1 MKHSGASRTVAV
13 LALAGVFWGCAPSR
27 SPVTRTPNEIT
38 PAEIAAADVRSA
50 YELVERLR
58 PVWLRSRGERSL
70 RLPTEIVVYQNEN
83 MLGGIETLHALPIE
97 LVHSVRVLG
106 SAEAGRLAGLG
117 SRHVE
122 RVIMVVVR
130 P

>member
-1 MKHSGASRTVAV
+1 MEGPGVMRAVAAMALTVAV
-13 LALAGVFWGCAPSR
+13 WGCAPSR

-38 PAEIAAADVRSA
+38 PAEIAAADVRTA

-70 RLPTEIVVYQNEN
+70 RLPTEIVVYQNET
-83 MLGGIETLHALPIE
+83 MLGGLESLRALPIE
-97 LVHSVRVLG
+97 MVHSMRVLD
-106 SAEAGRLAGLG
+106 SAEAGRLTGLG

-122 RVIMVVVR
+122 RVIMVVMR

>member
-1 MKHSGASRTVAV
+1 MTGGAKAV
-13 LALAGVFWGCAPSR
+13 LGMAMVVAAWACAHGTG
-27 SPVTRTPNEIT
+27 PVTRTPNEIT

-70 RLPTEIVVYQNEN
+70 RLPTEIVIYQNET
-83 MLGGIETLHALPIE
+83 MLGGIETLRALPIE
-97 LVHSVRVLG
+97 MVHSMRLLD
-106 SAEAGRLAGLG
+106 SAEAGRLTGLG

-122 RVIMVVVR
+122 RVIMVVIR